1 MTEDDRAARFFRD
14 MVANTEKMVK
24 ARQLF
29 EQTKDED
36 VTIGTTP
43 KQLVM
48 RRDKV
53 ELFHYEPMAEPI
65 AKTPVLLAYGLIGRY
80 TMADLQP
87 DRSLVRS
94 LLSKGLDLWLIDWGQ
109 PGRTERWLTIDDYVD
124 DYIDA
129 AVDRIAQE
137 TGHDRITLLGIC
149 EGGVFTTCYAALHP
163 EKVKNL
169 VITITPIDF
178 HADVKDKAAHHG
190 FLNIW
195 TRSLDP
201 EDIDNLVDTYGVV
214 PGEFMS
220 SVFSMMTPMR
230 SLTKYNVDLIDV
242 VDDEAKF
249 MNFLR
254 MEKWL
259 ADRPHHPGEAAKQWL
274 KDLYQENRLLDG
286 SFELSG
292 RRVDLKS
299 ITAPVL
305 NVFALDDHI
314 IPPDCSRAL
323 GAKIGSQDYT
333 EIPLP
338 GGHVDWIGTSLGG
351 LIGMVLAALPGSPIR
366 RIVINDIGPHLP
378 WAGLLRLGAN
388 LNDAPKSFETIDQAE
403 GYYRLVLAPF
413 GQLEDEHWRHLTTHS
428 VAWSAEERCFRPLC
442 DPNIAHAFRNPWH
455 YSVDLWRYWDA
466 IDVPILVVRGQQ
478 SDLLPEAVLKDMVRR
493 NRNVSAHTVQNC
505 GHAPALI
512 LDDQIEVVTKFL
524 NGGDIRTR

>member
-1 MTEDDRAARFFRD
+1 MSDQENPAARFAQE
-14 MVANTEKMVK
+14 VAANTEKVLK
-24 ARQLF
+24 ATQLIAN
-29 EQTKDED
+29 TRDED
-36 VTIGTTP
+36 VKVGTTP
-43 KQLVM
+43 KHLVM

-53 ELFHYEPMAEPI
+53 ELFRYEPFAQQTVS
-65 AKTPVLLAYGLIGRY
+65 TPVLVAYGLVGRY

-94 LLSKGLDLWLIDWGQ
+94 LLNKGLDLWLIDWGQ
-109 PGRTERWLTIDDYVD
+109 PGRNERWLTIDDYVD

-129 AVDRIAQE
+129 AVDRIRKE
-137 TGHDRITLLGIC
+137 TGHDRVTLLGIC
-149 EGGVFTTCYAALHP
+149 EGGVFTVCYAALHP

-178 HADVKDKAAHHG
+178 HADVDDKAAHHG
-190 FLNIW
+190 FINLW

-201 EDIDNLVDTYGVV
+201 DDIDKLVETYGVL

-230 SLTKYNVDLIDV
+230 SLTKSNFDLIDV
-242 VDDEAKF
+242 VDDEDKF

-274 KDLYQENRLLDG
+274 KELYQDNRLIDG
-286 SFELSG
+286 TFELSG

-323 GAKIGSQDYT
+323 GGKIGSSDYT

-338 GGHVDWIGTSLGG
+338 GGHVG
-351 LIGMVLAALPGSPIR
+351 LFVSS
-366 RIVINDIGPHLP
+366 
-378 WAGLLRLGAN
+378 
-388 LNDAPKSFETIDQAE
+388 KSQ
-403 GYYRLVLAPF
+403 GKLS
-413 GQLEDEHWRHLTTHS
+413 Q
-428 VAWSAEERCFRPLC
+428 
-442 DPNIAHAFRNPWH
+442 NIADW
-455 YSVDLWRYWDA
+455 
-466 IDVPILVVRGQQ
+466 LVAR
-478 SDLLPEAVLKDMVRR
+478 E
-493 NRNVSAHTVQNC
+493 
-505 GHAPALI
+505 
-512 LDDQIEVVTKFL
+512 
-524 NGGDIRTR
+524 

>member
-1 MTEDDRAARFFRD
+1 MTEENQAARFFSEIA
-14 MVANTEKMVK
+14 ANTEKLVK
-24 ARQLF
+24 ATQLF
-29 EQTKDED
+29 GQTRDED
-36 VTIGTTP
+36 VAIGTTP
-43 KQLVM
+43 KHLVM

-53 ELFHYEPMAEPI
+53 ELFRYEPTAEPT
-65 AKTPVLLAYGLIGRY
+65 ATTPVLLAYGLIGRY

-129 AVDRIAQE
+129 AVDRICRE
-137 TGHDRITLLGIC
+137 TGHDQVTLLGIC

-169 VITITPIDF
+169 VLTITPIDF
-178 HADVKDKAAHHG
+178 HADVKDTAAHHG

-201 EDIDNLVDTYGVV
+201 EDIDKLVDTYGVL

-249 MNFLR
+249 LNFLR

-274 KDLYQENRLLDG
+274 KELYQENRLVDG
-286 SFELSG
+286 SFVLSG
-292 RRVDLKS
+292 RQVDLKS

-323 GAKIGSQDYT
+323 GAKIGSKDYT

-338 GGHVDWIGTSLGG
+338 GGHVGLFVSSKSQGKLSKSIADW
-351 LIGMVLAALPGSPIR
+351 
-366 RIVINDIGPHLP
+366 
-378 WAGLLRLGAN
+378 
-388 LNDAPKSFETIDQAE
+388 
-403 GYYRLVLAPF
+403 
-413 GQLEDEHWRHLTTHS
+413 
-428 VAWSAEERCFRPLC
+428 LC
-442 DPNIAHAFRNPWH
+442 ARDTQTESHP
-455 YSVDLWRYWDA
+455 
-466 IDVPILVVRGQQ
+466 
-478 SDLLPEAVLKDMVRR
+478 
-493 NRNVSAHTVQNC
+493 
-505 GHAPALI
+505 
-512 LDDQIEVVTKFL
+512 
-524 NGGDIRTR
+524 

>member
-1 MTEDDRAARFFRD
+1 MTEENQAARFFND
-14 MVANTEKMVK
+14 MAASTEKLIK
-24 ARQLF
+24 AAQLF
-29 EQTKDED
+29 GQTKDED

-43 KQLVM
+43 KHLVM

-53 ELFHYEPMAEPI
+53 VLFRYEPTAE
-65 AKTPVLLAYGLIGRY
+65 ATATTPVLLAYGLIGRY

-129 AVDRIAQE
+129 AVDRISQE
-137 TGHDRITLLGIC
+137 TGHDQVTLLGIC
-149 EGGVFTTCYAALHP
+149 EGGVFTTCYAALYP

-169 VITITPIDF
+169 VLTITPIDF
-178 HADVKDKAAHHG
+178 HADVKGTAAHHG

-201 EDIDNLVDTYGVV
+201 DDIDKLVETYGVL

-274 KDLYQENRLLDG
+274 KELYQENRLVDG
-286 SFELSG
+286 SFILSG
-292 RRVDLKS
+292 RQVNLKS

-314 IPPDCSRAL
+314 IPPDTSRAL
-323 GAKIGSQDYT
+323 GAKIGSKDYT

-338 GGHVDWIGTSLGG
+338 GGHVG
-351 LIGMVLAALPGSPIR
+351 LFVSS
-366 RIVINDIGPHLP
+366 
-378 WAGLLRLGAN
+378 
-388 LNDAPKSFETIDQAE
+388 KSQ
-403 GYYRLVLAPF
+403 GKLSK
-413 GQLEDEHWRHLTTHS
+413 S
-428 VAWSAEERCFRPLC
+428 VADWLIARDARP
-442 DPNIAHAFRNPWH
+442 A
-455 YSVDLWRYWDA
+455 S
-466 IDVPILVVRGQQ
+466 
-478 SDLLPEAVLKDMVRR
+478 E
-493 NRNVSAHTVQNC
+493 T
-505 GHAPALI
+505 
-512 LDDQIEVVTKFL
+512 
-524 NGGDIRTR
+524 

>member
-1 MTEDDRAARFFRD
+1 MSDQENQASRFARD
-14 MVANTEKMVK
+14 MAANAEKMFKATQLIANT
-24 ARQLF
+24 R
-29 EQTKDED
+29 DED
-36 VTIGTTP
+36 VSIGTTP

-53 ELFHYEPMAEPI
+53 ELFRYEPMAEAT

-137 TGHDRITLLGIC
+137 TGHDKVTLLGIC

-190 FLNIW
+190 FLNVW

-201 EDIDNLVDTYGVV
+201 EDIDKLVDTYGVL

-274 KDLYQENRLLDG
+274 KELYQR
-286 SFELSG
+286 
-292 RRVDLKS
+292 
-299 ITAPVL
+299 IAWWTAVSSCP
-305 NVFALDDHI
+305 A
-314 IPPDCSRAL
+314 
-323 GAKIGSQDYT
+323 
-333 EIPLP
+333 
-338 GGHVDWIGTSLGG
+338 
-351 LIGMVLAALPGSPIR
+351 
-366 RIVINDIGPHLP
+366 
-378 WAGLLRLGAN
+378 
-388 LNDAPKSFETIDQAE
+388 
-403 GYYRLVLAPF
+403 
-413 GQLEDEHWRHLTTHS
+413 
-428 VAWSAEERCFRPLC
+428 
-442 DPNIAHAFRNPWH
+442 
-455 YSVDLWRYWDA
+455 
-466 IDVPILVVRGQQ
+466 VR
-478 SDLLPEAVLKDMVRR
+478 S
-493 NRNVSAHTVQNC
+493 T
-505 GHAPALI
+505 
-512 LDDQIEVVTKFL
+512 
-524 NGGDIRTR
+524 

>member
-1 MTEDDRAARFFRD
+1 MRSSGGRARPVRKLAIPSQAPRTSRTPSERPVMTEDDRAARFFRD
-14 MVANTEKMVK
+14 MVANTEKLVK
-24 ARQLF
+24 ATQLF
-29 EQTKDED
+29 GQTRDED
-36 VTIGTTP
+36 VAIGTTP
-43 KQLVM
+43 KHLVM

-53 ELFHYEPMAEPI
+53 ELFRYEPLAE
-65 AKTPVLLAYGLIGRY
+65 ATATTPVLLAYGLIGRY

-137 TGHDRITLLGIC
+137 TGHDRVTLLGIC

-201 EDIDNLVDTYGVV
+201 GDIDNLVNTYGGV

-259 ADRPHHPGEAAKQWL
+259 PGPPPHPRPAGQQRVEEVYQDNRPHA
-274 KDLYQENRLLDG
+274 
-286 SFELSG
+286 
-292 RRVDLKS
+292 
-299 ITAPVL
+299 
-305 NVFALDDHI
+305 
-314 IPPDCSRAL
+314 
-323 GAKIGSQDYT
+323 
-333 EIPLP
+333 
-338 GGHVDWIGTSLGG
+338 
-351 LIGMVLAALPGSPIR
+351 
-366 RIVINDIGPHLP
+366 
-378 WAGLLRLGAN
+378 
-388 LNDAPKSFETIDQAE
+388 
-403 GYYRLVLAPF
+403 
-413 GQLEDEHWRHLTTHS
+413 
-428 VAWSAEERCFRPLC
+428 
-442 DPNIAHAFRNPWH
+442 
-455 YSVDLWRYWDA
+455 
-466 IDVPILVVRGQQ
+466 
-478 SDLLPEAVLKDMVRR
+478 
-493 NRNVSAHTVQNC
+493 
-505 GHAPALI
+505 
-512 LDDQIEVVTKFL
+512 
-524 NGGDIRTR
+524 

>member
-1 MTEDDRAARFFRD
+1 
-14 MVANTEKMVK
+14 
-24 ARQLF
+24 
-29 EQTKDED
+29 
-36 VTIGTTP
+36 
-43 KQLVM
+43 
-48 RRDKV
+48 
-53 ELFHYEPMAEPI
+53 
-65 AKTPVLLAYGLIGRY
+65 VLW
-80 TMADLQP
+80 
-87 DRSLVRS
+87 
-94 LLSKGLDLWLIDWGQ
+94 KGLDLWLIDWGQ

-129 AVDRIAQE
+129 AVERISQE
-137 TGHDRITLLGIC
+137 TGHDRVTLLGIC
-149 EGGVFTTCYAALHP
+149 EGGVFTACYAALHP

-220 SVFSMMTPMR
+220 SVFSLMTPMR

-274 KDLYQENRLLDG
+274 KELYQENRLMDG
-286 SFELSG
+286 SFVLSG
-292 RRVDLKS
+292 RQVDLKS

-323 GAKIGSQDYT
+323 GAKIGSTDYT

-338 GGHVDWIGTSLGG
+338 GGHVGLFVSSKSQGKLSQSIADWL
-351 LIGMVLAALPGSPIR
+351 VARDGST
-366 RIVINDIGPHLP
+366 G
-378 WAGLLRLGAN
+378 
-388 LNDAPKSFETIDQAE
+388 SE
-403 GYYRLVLAPF
+403 G
-413 GQLEDEHWRHLTTHS
+413 
-428 VAWSAEERCFRPLC
+428 
-442 DPNIAHAFRNPWH
+442 
-455 YSVDLWRYWDA
+455 
-466 IDVPILVVRGQQ
+466 
-478 SDLLPEAVLKDMVRR
+478 
-493 NRNVSAHTVQNC
+493 
-505 GHAPALI
+505 
-512 LDDQIEVVTKFL
+512 
-524 NGGDIRTR
+524 

>member
-1 MTEDDRAARFFRD
+1 MTEENQAARFFSEIA
-14 MVANTEKMVK
+14 ANTEKLVK
-24 ARQLF
+24 ATQLF
-29 EQTKDED
+29 GQTRDED
-36 VTIGTTP
+36 VAIGTTP
-43 KQLVM
+43 KHLVM

-53 ELFHYEPMAEPI
+53 ELFRYEPAAEPT
-65 AKTPVLLAYGLIGRY
+65 ATTPVLLAYGLIGRY

-129 AVDRIAQE
+129 AVDRICRE
-137 TGHDRITLLGIC
+137 TGHDQVTLLGIC

-169 VITITPIDF
+169 VLTITPIDF
-178 HADVKDKAAHHG
+178 HADVKDTAAHHG

-201 EDIDNLVDTYGVV
+201 EDIDKLVDTYGVL

-249 MNFLR
+249 LNFLR

-274 KDLYQENRLLDG
+274 KELYQENRLVDG
-286 SFELSG
+286 SFVLSG
-292 RRVDLKS
+292 RQVDLKS

-323 GAKIGSQDYT
+323 GAKIGSKDYT

-338 GGHVDWIGTSLGG
+338 GGHVGLFVSSKSQGKLSKSIADW
-351 LIGMVLAALPGSPIR
+351 
-366 RIVINDIGPHLP
+366 
-378 WAGLLRLGAN
+378 
-388 LNDAPKSFETIDQAE
+388 
-403 GYYRLVLAPF
+403 
-413 GQLEDEHWRHLTTHS
+413 
-428 VAWSAEERCFRPLC
+428 LC
-442 DPNIAHAFRNPWH
+442 ARDTQTESHP
-455 YSVDLWRYWDA
+455 
-466 IDVPILVVRGQQ
+466 
-478 SDLLPEAVLKDMVRR
+478 
-493 NRNVSAHTVQNC
+493 
-505 GHAPALI
+505 
-512 LDDQIEVVTKFL
+512 
-524 NGGDIRTR
+524 

>member
-1 MTEDDRAARFFRD
+1 MTEENQAARFFSE
-14 MVANTEKMVK
+14 MAANTKKLVK
-24 ARQLF
+24 AAQLF
-29 EQTKDED
+29 GQTKDED
-36 VTIGTTP
+36 VAIGTTP
-43 KQLVM
+43 KHLVM

-53 ELFHYEPMAEPI
+53 ELFRYKPTAEGT
-65 AKTPVLLAYGLIGRY
+65 ATTPVMLAYGLIGRY

-129 AVDRIAQE
+129 AVDRICQE
-137 TGHDRITLLGIC
+137 TGHDQVTLLGIC

-169 VITITPIDF
+169 VLTITPIDF
-178 HADVKDKAAHHG
+178 HADVKDTAAHHG

-201 EDIDNLVDTYGVV
+201 EDIDKLVDTYGVL

-274 KDLYQENRLLDG
+274 KELYQENRLVDG
-286 SFELSG
+286 SFVLSG
-292 RRVDLKS
+292 RQVDLKS

-323 GAKIGSQDYT
+323 GAKIGSKDYT

-338 GGHVDWIGTSLGG
+338 GGHVGLFVSSKSQGKLSQSIADWLVARDATS
-351 LIGMVLAALPGSPIR
+351 ASKA
-366 RIVINDIGPHLP
+366 
-378 WAGLLRLGAN
+378 
-388 LNDAPKSFETIDQAE
+388 
-403 GYYRLVLAPF
+403 
-413 GQLEDEHWRHLTTHS
+413 
-428 VAWSAEERCFRPLC
+428 
-442 DPNIAHAFRNPWH
+442 
-455 YSVDLWRYWDA
+455 
-466 IDVPILVVRGQQ
+466 
-478 SDLLPEAVLKDMVRR
+478 
-493 NRNVSAHTVQNC
+493 
-505 GHAPALI
+505 
-512 LDDQIEVVTKFL
+512 
-524 NGGDIRTR
+524 

>member
-1 MTEDDRAARFFRD
+1 MTEENQAARFFND
-14 MVANTEKMVK
+14 MAASTEKLIK
-24 ARQLF
+24 AAQLF
-29 EQTKDED
+29 GQTKDED
-36 VTIGTTP
+36 VAIGTTP
-43 KQLVM
+43 KHLVM

-53 ELFHYEPMAEPI
+53 ELFRYEPTAE
-65 AKTPVLLAYGLIGRY
+65 ATATTPVLLAYGLIGRY

-129 AVDRIAQE
+129 AVDRISQE
-137 TGHDRITLLGIC
+137 TGHDQVTLLGIC

-169 VITITPIDF
+169 VLTITPIDF
-178 HADVKDKAAHHG
+178 HADVNDTAAHHG

-201 EDIDNLVDTYGVV
+201 EDIDKLIDTYGGVL

-274 KDLYQENRLLDG
+274 KELYQENRLVDG
-286 SFELSG
+286 SFILSG
-292 RRVDLKS
+292 RQVNLKS

-314 IPPDCSRAL
+314 IPPDTSRAL
-323 GAKIGSQDYT
+323 GAKIGSKDYT

-338 GGHVDWIGTSLGG
+338 GGHVGLFVSSKSQGKLSKSIADWLF
-351 LIGMVLAALPGSPIR
+351 AR
-366 RIVINDIGPHLP
+366 
-378 WAGLLRLGAN
+378 
-388 LNDAPKSFETIDQAE
+388 DARSASET
-403 GYYRLVLAPF
+403 
-413 GQLEDEHWRHLTTHS
+413 
-428 VAWSAEERCFRPLC
+428 
-442 DPNIAHAFRNPWH
+442 
-455 YSVDLWRYWDA
+455 
-466 IDVPILVVRGQQ
+466 
-478 SDLLPEAVLKDMVRR
+478 
-493 NRNVSAHTVQNC
+493 
-505 GHAPALI
+505 
-512 LDDQIEVVTKFL
+512 
-524 NGGDIRTR
+524 